1 MFNHRI
7 NYTKMDKNILLTEL
21 SFRTSRSGGKGGQNV
36 NKVETK
42 VELLWSVATTTALDD
57 AEKAIV
63 TERIAN
69 QLDNDG
75 ILHITAQETRSQVEN
90 KEICIKKLLILLQK
104 SLLVVAPRKKTG
116 IPRTIKLQIRK
127 TKAIN
132 SVKKAMRQKPN
143 TNDF

>member
-1 MFNHRI
+1 
-7 NYTKMDKNILLTEL
+7 MDKNILLTEL
-21 SFRTSRSGGKGGQNV
+21 SFRTSRSSGSGGQNV

-42 VELLWSVATTTALDD
+42 VELLWTLANTNALDA
-57 AEKAIV
+57 AEKVIAV
-63 TERIAN
+63 DRLAN

-75 ILHITAQETRSQVEN
+75 VLHITAQETRSQVEN
-90 KEICIKKLLILLQK
+90 KAICIKKFIILIQKLLI
-104 SLLVVAPRKKTG
+104 VVAPRKKTG

-127 TKAIN
+127 AKAIN